1 MEHCIR
7 QNNAVDI
14 YEGYFEGFSQPI
26 IGEDEP
32 VKTVNV
38 IRDPMEGRMV
48 TGLAFSP
55 YPNTKIATAYS
66 STVFMGL
73 CQNTPKDSFLWDIS
87 MILLL
92 LIYIYF
98 FFLH

>member
-7 QNNAVDI
+7 QNIAVDI
-14 YEGYFEGFSQPI
+14 YEGYYEGFSQPI

-55 YPNTKIATAYS
+55 FPSTKIAAAYS

-87 MILLL
+87 KIFKNFL
-92 LIYIYF
+92 
-98 FFLH
+98 FFLLFQ